1 MGGSSGG
8 LIPQLLALSWDM
20 NVRKVG
26 VGGQTE
32 LGRGERRRAVGT
44 LQLPHSLVPS
54 QEETPLP
61 PPR

>member
-1 MGGSSGG
+1 MEGSSGG
-8 LIPQLLALSWDM
+8 LILQLMTLSCDV

-32 LGRGERRRAVGT
+32 LGRGERRREVGT